1 MVNSNKALEVI
12 EFVQALKHTGDFY
25 GKPFVLLPWQ
35 IEVINSVYGT
45 VTAEGVRQYRMAYLE
60 IAKKNGKTELIAA
73 LSLYHLVMDAPGGE
87 IYCGAADRNQ
97 ASIAFNAAKSMVEQ
111 SEVLSKIIKIKDST
125 KEMLNLRTH
134 SRFKV
139 LSAEAATKHGLNPS
153 VVIIDELHAHPKRD
167 LWDVLTFGT

>member
-45 VTAEGVRQYRMAYLE
+45 VTAEGVRQYHMAYLE

-73 LSLYHLVMDAPGGE
+73 LSLYHLIMDGTGRRDILRRRRQEPG
-87 IYCGAADRNQ
+87 IN
-97 ASIAFNAAKSMVEQ
+97 SF
-111 SEVLSKIIKIKDST
+111 
-125 KEMLNLRTH
+125 
-134 SRFKV
+134 
-139 LSAEAATKHGLNPS
+139 
-153 VVIIDELHAHPKRD
+153 
-167 LWDVLTFGT
+167 